1 MPVPR
6 SVAMFLRPVRLLL
19 ACWLLLLTPAHAGV
33 LAVDHQTPY
42 QSLLPWLQECLTSST
57 ATTPDALD
65 PAQCRH
71 GRFTAVDHHGL
82 SHGFTDEVLWLRFT
96 LHNRERDVTLSH
108 LEVGF
113 PQLDDVR
120 LFWQQD
126 GQWHS
131 DRNGDSV
138 PVASRSLQ
146 TRLPGFL
153 LRLRPDETRDIFIR
167 VQSTSALAMPIAVAS
182 PARLLQHHEQRN
194 IQLGIFYGISI
205 AAIFMAAIFY
215 LLLRESVFLHFLLF
229 ILCVTGV
236 MLCLDGIGFLFW
248 HGLARWQQYAIIHFE
263 ALAGI
268 FGILF
273 AKQFL
278 NATATPAFF
287 GTFYRGMIAWFVI
300 CMVAALAIPFPA
312 YVQMV
317 AFACLLLIPVMFVHG
332 MSLALQRDR
341 PAIIFTAGWS
351 GFFVIGA
358 LSFINN
364 LGYAHHMDVSLEYFR
379 LGFEIVMLGLSFS
392 LGWRIYEMKEARRQA
407 EATAQ
412 AALELSRTRS
422 EFLARMSHELRTPMN
437 GVLGIAELLRDTQ
450 MTPMQR
456 SYINTLQDSGRHLLD
471 VINDIL
477 DFSKL
482 SAGKVQLRQE
492 AFCVRDLAD
501 DLHSIF
507 SAQAETRGLRYVVT
521 TQNTETPVVG
531 DPTWLRQVF
540 INLVGNAFK
549 FTEKGGITVAI
560 RMEPADLHR
569 QRILVDVTD
578 TGSGIAASEVGKLFQ
593 PFSQLD
599 SATHHSRDGTGL
611 GLAICR
617 QLMDLMGGEI
627 GVDSAPGQG
636 SRFWLTLVLPEAEE
650 WTDAVEADRAASA
663 TDSIALSGQR
673 ALVVEDNPT
682 NLMIL
687 EKILTKF
694 GMAISTARNGE
705 EAVALFC
712 TPHEAFD
719 IVLMDCEMPVMS
731 GVEATRRMR
740 DFEAVTDRRP
750 VPIIALTAHTAPELV
765 EEFLQAGMT
774 DHLGKPFRQDM
785 LRSMIQR
792 HLVL

>member
-1 MPVPR
+1 M
-6 SVAMFLRPVRLLL
+6 
-19 ACWLLLLTPAHAGV
+19 
-33 LAVDHQTPY
+33 
-42 QSLLPWLQECLTSST
+42 
-57 ATTPDALD
+57 
-65 PAQCRH
+65 
-71 GRFTAVDHHGL
+71 DHHGL

-167 VQSTSALAMPIAVAS
+167 VKSTSALAMPIAVAS

-379 LGFEIVMLGLSFS
+379 LGFEIVMLANKCFPGGFVFDAEIQVCHPDQLLHVGATNQCAAKHHDLPFDIGLHGQARHQGLKNG
-392 LGWRIYEMKEARRQA
+392 LGVDK
-407 EATAQ
+407 
-412 AALELSRTRS
+412 
-422 EFLARMSHELRTPMN
+422 N
-437 GVLGIAELLRDTQ
+437 
-450 MTPMQR
+450 
-456 SYINTLQDSGRHLLD
+456 SGRSFVL
-471 VINDIL
+471 
-477 DFSKL
+477 
-482 SAGKVQLRQE
+482 
-492 AFCVRDLAD
+492 VRN
-501 DLHSIF
+501 
-507 SAQAETRGLRYVVT
+507 AQDRDCSNCA
-521 TQNTETPVVG
+521 N
-531 DPTWLRQVF
+531 
-540 INLVGNAFK
+540 
-549 FTEKGGITVAI
+549 
-560 RMEPADLHR
+560 
-569 QRILVDVTD
+569 
-578 TGSGIAASEVGKLFQ
+578 Q
-593 PFSQLD
+593 PGCK
-599 SATHHSRDGTGL
+599 H
-611 GLAICR
+611 
-617 QLMDLMGGEI
+617 
-627 GVDSAPGQG
+627 P
-636 SRFWLTLVLPEAEE
+636 
-650 WTDAVEADRAASA
+650 
-663 TDSIALSGQR
+663 
-673 ALVVEDNPT
+673 
-682 NLMIL
+682 
-687 EKILTKF
+687 
-694 GMAISTARNGE
+694 
-705 EAVALFC
+705 
-712 TPHEAFD
+712 
-719 IVLMDCEMPVMS
+719 
-731 GVEATRRMR
+731 
-740 DFEAVTDRRP
+740 
-750 VPIIALTAHTAPELV
+750 
-765 EEFLQAGMT
+765 
-774 DHLGKPFRQDM
+774 
-785 LRSMIQR
+785 
-792 HLVL
+792 